1 MSRYVFKS
9 LIGFLLLALAL
20 PVTSSAQNKKA
31 LQEKKQQLQKEIEFT
46 NQLLSETEQSK
57 KTSLNQLRQIDKQIS
72 SREQLIETME
82 EEISLVEDTI
92 QRLSAS
98 IDTLELELDLLKN
111 EYAKMINHAY
121 RNRDDYDRLMFIL
134 SSKNF
139 YQAFKRLQ
147 YFQQYADYR
156 RSQALRIDQK
166 QALIDRKIKLLT
178 AIKISKEGLLQAK
191 LQERNDLSSQKNK
204 KVEVVN
210 SLKGKEQKLK
220 KDLKQKREAAKQINK
235 AIEKI
240 IAEEIRRARAAAK
253 KAGKSEKGFP
263 MTPEAIAL
271 SNSFA
276 ENKGKLPWPV
286 AEGVITAQF
295 GEHPH
300 PTLKGVKVQNNG
312 VDISTKK
319 GNMGRAIYKG
329 KVSRVIIIPREG
341 KVVMIS
347 HGEYFTVYSYFKE
360 VFVSAGDEVD
370 TKQSLGVLVDD
381 QNENASQMH
390 LEIWKVMNKLNPER
404 WIYKSNDL

>member
-1 MSRYVFKS
+1 
-9 LIGFLLLALAL
+9 
-20 PVTSSAQNKKA
+20 
-31 LQEKKQQLQKEIEFT
+31 
-46 NQLLSETEQSK
+46 
-57 KTSLNQLRQIDKQIS
+57 
-72 SREQLIETME
+72 
-82 EEISLVEDTI
+82 
-92 QRLSAS
+92 
-98 IDTLELELDLLKN
+98 
-111 EYAKMINHAY
+111 MINYAY

-134 SSKNF
+134 SSQNF
-139 YQAFKRLQ
+139 YQAFKRLK
-147 YFQQYADYR
+147 YYQQYSEYR
-156 RSQALRIDQK
+156 KSQAE
-166 QALIDRKIKLLT
+166 KIGQQQTLLDAKINLLL
-178 AIKISKEGLLQAK
+178 AIKKSKEGLLKAK
-191 LQERNDLSSQKNK
+191 LQERNQLSTQKDK

-220 KDLKQKREAAKQINK
+220 KDLQQKREAAKQINE

-240 IAEEIRRARAAAK
+240 IAEEIRRAREAAK

-263 MTPEAIAL
+263 MTPEAMAL
-271 SNSFA
+271 SNSFT

-286 AEGVITAQF
+286 GEGVITAQF

-312 VDISTKK
+312 IDISTKK
-319 GNMGRAIYKG
+319 GNVGRAVYKG

-381 QNENASQMH
+381 QDENASQLH
-390 LEIWKVMNKLNPER
+390 LEIWKVMNKLNPEQ
-404 WIYKSNDL
+404 WIYKSNDI